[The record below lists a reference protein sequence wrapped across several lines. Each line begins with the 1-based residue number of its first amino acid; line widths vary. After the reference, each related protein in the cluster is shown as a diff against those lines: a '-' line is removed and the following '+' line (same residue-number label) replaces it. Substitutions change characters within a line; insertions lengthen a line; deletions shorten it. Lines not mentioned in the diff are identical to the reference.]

1 MDSRVLLVMAGAI
14 AGAVAG
20 VGGALVVST
29 MTRPAGVPA
38 AAPQPAAAPGA
49 AKTVQ
54 IVSPSL
60 DPARLAAVES
70 AVAALAASASA
81 PPNAAPQQDL
91 PALTPEELKTK
102 GLAEIQGRLAA
113 HDAQGVDPS
122 WAPGAEKSLRTDF
135 VEVATSAKATVL
147 GICCKT
153 TSCKV
158 DLEWNSYAEASD
170 AVSEITRAQYALN
183 CMRSISLLDPP
194 VQGARYRASAMFE
207 CTELRYPSGG

>member
-38 AAPQPAAAPGA
+38 AAPQPTGAPA
-49 AKTVQ
+49 SAKTVQ

-70 AVAALAASASA
+70 AVAALAASAA
-81 PPNAAPQQDL
+81 VPPPTAQQDL

-102 GLAEIQGRLAA
+102 GLAEIQSRLAA

-147 GICCKT
+147 GIRCKT